1 MDCPHCGGPTR
12 TFAVPAALRD
22 HAPGA
27 AAAVCTDCL
36 LVHDTDGA
44 AEGVVTDLSDAL
56 PADADAA
63 AAAVLLAGALD
74 SVASNRRTL
83 EALAAFL
90 EDAGVDPALTVERLA
105 ADGAFEPAVA
115 LETRYEQFRQLREA

>member
-12 TFAVPAALRD
+12 TLAVPAALPEP
-22 HAPGA
+22 APGA
-27 AAAVCTDCL
+27 AAAVCEDCL
-36 LVHDTDGA
+36 LVHEADGTA
-44 AEGVVTDLSDAL
+44 DGGVAGLSDAL
-56 PADADAA
+56 PDDGDAA

-83 EALAAFL
+83 EALAASL

-105 ADGAFEPAVA
+105 EDRAFEPAVA
-115 LETRYEQFRQLREA
+115 LPTRYEQFRQLRRT